1 MLAQAVAD
9 LLTRRSIAF
18 VGTDAELDIT
28 SAEACLAHARASGAT
43 HIVNCAAYT
52 RVDDAETQEDTAA
65 RVNATGPMN
74 LGAAAL
80 AVGASVVHFST
91 DYVFDGSATT
101 PYAEESPCAP
111 KSAYG
116 RTKLEGERQLL
127 ASAGG
132 GAPGRTVQVLR
143 TSWLFGEGGK
153 NFVTTMLGLMADRD
167 ALRVVADQHGRPTYT
182 RDLAEAALDLAG
194 RSNQGAPRA
203 GTGVFHFANAG
214 ATTWHGFA
222 SRILELGKE
231 IGFALRAS
239 VVEAIRT
246 ADFPRPAARPAYS
259 VLATNKIELALGR
272 APRPW
277 DDALRVHR
285 LGFRALPVS
294 AARVQGPS
302 HQSRRVDVRR
312 QPGQRRG
319 RSRRR
324 ALRVRTRR
332 HLQW

>member
-1 MLAQAVAD
+1 MLAHAVAD

-28 SAEACLAHARASGAT
+28 SQEATLAFARESGVT

-52 RVDDAETQEDTAA
+52 RVDDAETQEEIAA
-65 RVNATGPMN
+65 RVNATGPQN

-91 DYVFDGSATT
+91 DYVFDGLATT
-101 PYAEESPCAP
+101 PYAEDAPCAP
-111 KSAYG
+111 QSAYG
-116 RTKLEGERQLL
+116 RTKLEGERSLL
-127 ASAGG
+127 ASVASATG
-132 GAPGRTVQVLR
+132 GAAGRTVHILR

-167 ALRVVADQHGRPTYT
+167 TLRVVADQHGRPTYT

-194 RSNQGAPRA
+194 VSNQGLPRA
-203 GTGVFHFANAG
+203 GSGVFHFANAG

-231 IGFALRAS
+231 VGFELRAS
-239 VVEAIRT
+239 VVEAIDT
-246 ADFPRPAARPAYS
+246 AAFPRPAPRPAYS
-259 VLATNKIELALGR
+259 VLATNKIELALSR

-277 DDALRVHR
+277 DDTLRGYLLALKN
-285 LGFRALPVS
+285 A
-294 AARVQGPS
+294 
-302 HQSRRVDVRR
+302 
-312 QPGQRRG
+312 
-319 RSRRR
+319 
-324 ALRVRTRR
+324 
-332 HLQW
+332 

>member
-1 MLAQAVAD
+1 MKVWVTGSRGMLAHAVAN
-9 LLTRRSIAF
+9 LLTRRSVAF

-28 SAEACLAHARASGAT
+28 NAEATLAFARESGVT

-52 RVDDAETQEDTAA
+52 RVDDAEKQEDVAA
-65 RVNATGPMN
+65 RVNATGPQN

-91 DYVFDGSATT
+91 DYVFDGLATT
-101 PYAEESPCAP
+101 PYVEDAPCAP

-116 RTKLEGERQLL
+116 RTKLDGERLLL
-127 ASAGG
+127 ATAIGG
-132 GAPGRTVQVLR
+132 PANRTVQVLR

-167 ALRVVADQHGRPTYT
+167 TLRVVADQHGRPTYT

-194 RSNQGAPRA
+194 VSNQGAPRA
-203 GTGVFHFANAG
+203 GSGVFHFANTG

-231 IGFALRAS
+231 VGFELRS
-239 VVEAIRT
+239 STVEAINT
-246 ADFPRPAARPAYS
+246 ADFPRPAPRPAYS
-259 VLATNKIELALGR
+259 VLATNKIEQALSR

-277 DDALRVHR
+277 DDNLRGYLLALKN
-285 LGFRALPVS
+285 A
-294 AARVQGPS
+294 
-302 HQSRRVDVRR
+302 
-312 QPGQRRG
+312 
-319 RSRRR
+319 
-324 ALRVRTRR
+324 
-332 HLQW
+332 